1 MKRFV
6 VLWEWNTHIKHRL
19 PLRCSFRAS
28 GSALSKMTSH
38 RVFGAALSCFHPQS
52 LIDRWKYKHHR
63 RIKVAIQW
71 PSLDERRQRPGNVF
85 FFFFFNNYA
94 YCPNTLGR
102 LCVCILSN
110 HCLLWPT
117 WKKKKNV
124 ASRRVSWTHFPV
136 VFFCCCFVFPPSFI
150 LHEICALDFSSVL
163 RCKLKRSPDVLQ
175 TVRNIWG

>member
-1 MKRFV
+1 MKHAHKAPVAFALLFPCERLSFGENDIASRVRLETDLDARRCAVVFSSAKSYGNISTVV
-6 VLWEWNTHIKHRL
+6 VLKL
-19 PLRCSFRAS
+19 QFS
-28 GSALSKMTSH
+28 GPVWMKGGSVPEMYL
-38 RVFGAALSCFHPQS
+38 F
-52 LIDRWKYKHHR
+52 I
-63 RIKVAIQW
+63 
-71 PSLDERRQRPGNVF
+71 
-85 FFFFFNNYA
+85 FFFNNYA

-136 VFFCCCFVFPPSFI
+136 VFFCCCFFFPPSFI